1 MRETNSTQKGIKE
14 ILWRYLGAVSVRV
27 KISGIILILVFL
39 LGGGITMVV
48 RNSLHQTMANELE
61 ARAYSVAQDL
71 ASRST
76 DLILVNNLYAL
87 QQLIVETQ
95 YNHPDIR
102 YIFIMDDQDQVL
114 VHTFGGGFP
123 SDLTSVNTASSLSH
137 ANLEIIET
145 TEGQVRDIAV
155 PIFEGRAGI
164 LRIGF
169 TDFVIQRA
177 VTGVT
182 SQMILATVLVSTV
195 GIAAAIFLTWILTQP
210 ILQLAS
216 AARAVG
222 DGDLTQRIPRWAND
236 EIGAVSEAFNTMVE
250 GLNQAAEERQQKDRI
265 RTKLIQQVI
274 TAQEDERKRIARD
287 LHDQTSQ
294 AVVSLIVQ
302 LKLVETSKEENE
314 RKAAITELRNQLRTL
329 SRDVRRMALDLR
341 PGVLDDLGLIQAVQW
356 FAERCSVDRVID
368 IKVEA
373 CSGCFYLPSSESTTL
388 YRVAQEALSNVVRH
402 SGAKKALVSFT
413 CDEETIILS
422 VRDDGVGFNTN
433 QNNEGLGIF
442 GMQERVELLGGKLK
456 IESTTGKGTQVTA
469 DIPRPKESVRVEE
482 KVLEGPQ

>member
-1 MRETNSTQKGIKE
+1 MRVTNSTQKGIKE
-14 ILWRYLGAVSVRV
+14 ILWRHLGAVSVRV

-39 LGGGITMVV
+39 LGGGITVVV
-48 RNSLHQTMANELE
+48 RNSLHQTMAHELE

-76 DLILVNNLYAL
+76 DLILINNLYAL

-95 YNHPDIR
+95 NNHPDIR
-102 YIFIMDDQDQVL
+102 YIFILDAHDQVL
-114 VHTFGGGFP
+114 VHTFGDGFP
-123 SDLTSVNTASSLSH
+123 SDLASMNTSSSLNR

-145 TEGQVRDIAV
+145 TEGLVRDIAV

-169 TDFVIQRA
+169 TDFVIRRA

-222 DGDLTQRIPRWAND
+222 EGDLTQRIPRWAND
-236 EIGAVSEAFNTMVE
+236 EIGAVSEAFNNMVE

-302 LKLVETSKEENE
+302 LKLVENSKEEHE

-402 SGAKKALVSFT
+402 SGAKQAFVSFT
-413 CDEETIILS
+413 CDEQTIGLT
-422 VRDDGVGFNTN
+422 VRDDGVGFDID

-456 IESTTGKGTQVTA
+456 IESTTGKGTQVSA
-469 DIPRPKESVRVEE
+469 VIPRPKESVRVGE
-482 KVLEGPQ
+482 KVLEGTQ